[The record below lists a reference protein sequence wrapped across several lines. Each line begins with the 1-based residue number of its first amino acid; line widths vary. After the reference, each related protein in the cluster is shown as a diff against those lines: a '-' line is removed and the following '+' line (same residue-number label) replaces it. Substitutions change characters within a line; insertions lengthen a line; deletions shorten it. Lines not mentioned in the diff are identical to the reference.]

1 MILQALK
8 EYYDRKAADS
18 DSGIAPEGWERKEIP
33 FLVVLD
39 QQGNFIHF
47 EDTRVIQENRRR
59 ARAFLVPSLGEAKG
73 NGIKANL
80 FWENIEY
87 MFGIPANAGRN
98 AKRVAAQHAEF
109 IRKINNIQGTCPA
122 LEIVK
127 TFLHNIPRPA
137 LCAHPLWNEILELN
151 QSLLFA
157 IANRGAVTDDAEL
170 KRLIG
175 AFLAPR
181 GKTGFCLVS
190 GQNDIIATLEPLIK
204 GVRDA
209 NPTGAHIVSVNNSIT
224 PAGNSGATPAFAS
237 LMKEQGA
244 NSPIGKRASFAY
256 ATALNHLLGKDSSQR
271 LQVGDASTVFWSEK
285 NTRFE
290 EQFSLFFSEPAK
302 DDPGRNVQA
311 VKALLESPKTGA
323 QPADQANAGMFYVLG
338 LSPNAA
344 RISIRF
350 WIAAPLSQMMDQI
363 RQHFRD
369 LEIVCTPYEQ
379 PVFSLFRLLVCTA
392 PLGKAENIPPNLEG
406 ELMRAI
412 LEGLPYP
419 AALLNAVI
427 RRIKV
432 EQSQKNPKTGKSV
445 PHITYIRAALI
456 KACINRNCRFQK
468 ITQQEELAVSLDPN
482 NMNIG
487 YRLGRLFATLE
498 KIQEEANPGINATI
512 RDRYY
517 AAASSAP
524 VIVFGRLMTLK
535 NHHLSKLENIGRR
548 VNLERLVGEIVGG
561 IQDFPAHLTLDDQ
574 GRFAVGY
581 YHQRQDFFATK
592 E

>member
-8 EYYDRKAADS
+8 EYYDRKAADP
-18 DSGIAPEGWERKEIP
+18 DSGIAPEGWENKEIR
-33 FLVVLD
+33 FVITLD
-39 QQGNFIHF
+39 EKGNALLL
-47 EDTRVIQENRRR
+47 EDTEEIVNKKKRS
-59 ARAFLVPSLGEAKG
+59 RAFLVPQAVKR
-73 NGIKANL
+73 
-80 FWENIEY
+80 
-87 MFGIPANAGRN
+87 ANAIASNLLWDNPEYALGVVLKGKATRVGEQFAEFKARIASLHLDDDEGVAAVTAFLN
-98 AKRVAAQHAEF
+98 KEDPADNLNKFGDIWKRVLDSGG
-109 IRKINNIQGTCPA
+109 NIAFRLNGDAGLVC
-122 LEIVK
+122 
-127 TFLHNIPRPA
+127 NRPA
-137 LCAHPLWNEILELN
+137 VK
-151 QSLLFA
+151 
-157 IANRGAVTDDAEL
+157 RAVTDSLAAATKDI
-170 KRLIG
+170 RCLITG
-175 AFLAPR
+175 NTDVLANLHP
-181 GKTGFCLVS
+181 
-190 GQNDIIATLEPLIK
+190 AIK
-204 GVRDA
+204 GVW
-209 NPTGAHIVSVNNSIT
+209 GAQTVGGNIVSYN
-224 PAGNSGATPAFAS
+224 AGAFES
-237 LMKEQGA
+237 FGKEQGA
-244 NSPIGKRASFAY
+244 NASIGQSAAFAY
-256 ATALNHLLGKDSSQR
+256 TTALNQLLGKDSAQR

-290 EQFSLFFSEPAK
+290 EQFSLFFNEPAK
-302 DDPGRNVQA
+302 DDPNRNVQA

-323 QPADQANAGMFYVLG
+323 QLVNQEDAGKFYVLG

-350 WIAAPLSQMMDQI
+350 WIAAPLSEMMDQI

-369 LEIVCTPYEQ
+369 LEIVCAPFEQ

-432 EQSQKNPKTGKSV
+432 EHDVTQ
-445 PHITYIRAALI
+445 IRAALI
-456 KACINRNCRFQK
+456 KACINRNCRFK
-468 ITQQEELAVSLDPN
+468 KKTQQEELAVSLDPN

-487 YRLGRLFATLE
+487 YRLGRLFAVLE

-524 VIVFGRLMTLK
+524 VTVFGRLMTLK
-535 NHHLSKLENIGRR
+535 NHHLAKLENIGRR
-548 VNLERLVGEIVGG
+548 VNLERLVGEIVDG
-561 IQDFPAHLTLDDQ
+561 IMDFPAHLSLDDQ

-581 YHQRQDFFATK
+581 YHQRQDFFAAK
-592 E
+592 DKQD